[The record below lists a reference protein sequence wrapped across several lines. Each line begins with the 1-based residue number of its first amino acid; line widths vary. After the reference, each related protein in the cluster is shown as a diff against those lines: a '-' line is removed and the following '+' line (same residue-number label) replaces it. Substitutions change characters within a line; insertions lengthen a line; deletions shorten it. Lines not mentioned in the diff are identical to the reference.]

1 MERKEGEIFECDGVT
16 LCVEQESQACQGCYF
31 DQFEQCYRY
40 RSVRGECQSAS
51 RSSRGVIFRKVE
63 DMEERTVKLT
73 LEKAKEFYKKDG
85 EFRDLALSA
94 FTEEELTKVELPKTW
109 EEFCKSY
116 NMRSNECFINLRSD
130 IASVPD
136 KYEREINS
144 DRNVLP
150 SERAAKAH
158 LALMQ
163 LHQLRD
169 CYRQG
174 WKPDWEK
181 EELKWCID
189 KRKIYLI
196 IVSNYSY
203 SKFLSF
209 QSKEIAEL
217 FLNNFRDLIEKA
229 GDLI

>member
-1 MERKEGEIFECDGVT
+1 MVRKVGEIFECDGVK
-16 LCVEQESQACQGCYF
+16 LRVEQESQACQGCYF

-73 LEKAKEFYKKDG
+73 LEKAKEFYKKGG

-94 FTEEELTKVELPKTW
+94 FTEEELQEKTLPNTW
-109 EEFCKSY
+109 DEFCSKY
-116 NMRSNECFINLRSD
+116 GVQNEYYISLDSIIKRAPLNNFRLTCRDRNLL
-130 IASVPD
+130 PD
-136 KYEREINS
+136 KQ
-144 DRNVLP
+144 
-150 SERAAKAH
+150 AAEQH

-174 WKPDWEK
+174 WEPDWLDDENK
-181 EELKWCID
+181 YCIV
-189 KRKIYLI
+189 YNS
-196 IVSNYSY
+196 VYNYSI
-203 SKFLSF
+203 SINKSTRVFLSF
-209 QSKEIAEL
+209 QSREIAQL
-217 FLNNFRDLIEKA
+217 FLDNFRNLIEEA